1 MKGFTRHGASALA
14 LAVLI
19 LILDQISKYWVVEV
33 FALESRGPTQLAGP
47 LWLSMVWNSGVSFGL
62 LGGPS
67 EFTRWAL
74 TIFGF
79 GVAAA
84 LAVWVRNADKPL
96 TAAALG
102 CIIGGAIG
110 NAIDRIRYGH
120 VADFIDVSRLHFPWV
135 FNVADAAINIGVGL
149 LILELVLDS
158 MRRQA
163 PS

>member
-1 MKGFTRHGASALA
+1 VKGLTRHGASALA
-14 LAVLI
+14 LAVLV

-33 FALESRGPTQLAGP
+33 FDLESRGSTPLAGP
-47 LWLSMVWNSGVSFGL
+47 VWLSMVWNSGVSFGL
-62 LGGPS
+62 LGGQTQ
-67 EFTRWAL
+67 FTRWAL

-84 LAVWVRNADKPL
+84 LAVWVRKADKPL

-120 VADFIDVSRLHFPWV
+120 VADFIDVSRLYFPWV
-135 FNVADAAINIGVGL
+135 FNIADAAINIGVAL
-149 LILELVLDS
+149 LILELALDS
-158 MRRQA
+158 VRRQS

>member
-33 FALESRGPTQLAGP
+33 FQLEARGSVPLAGP
-47 LWLSMVWNSGVSFGL
+47 IWLSMVWNPGVSFGL
-62 LGGPS
+62 LGGDSPV
-67 EFTRWAL
+67 TRWAL
-74 TIFGF
+74 TVFGF

-84 LAVWVRNADKPL
+84 LAVWVRKADKPL

-120 VADFIDVSRLHFPWV
+120 VADFIDVSRLYFPWV
-135 FNVADAAINIGVGL
+135 FNIADAAINIGVGL
-149 LILELVLDS
+149 LILELALDS
-158 MRRQA
+158 MRRQR

>member
-19 LILDQISKYWVVEV
+19 LILDQISKHWVVEV
-33 FALESRGPTQLAGP
+33 FQLESRGPTPLLGP

-62 LGGPS
+62 LGGQS
-67 EFTRWAL
+67 DITRWAL

-79 GVAAA
+79 GVAIA
-84 LAVWVRNADKPL
+84 LAIWVRKADKPL
-96 TAAALG
+96 AAAALG

-110 NAIDRIRYGH
+110 NAIDRIRWGH

-158 MRRQA
+158 VRRQR

>member
-1 MKGFTRHGASALA
+1 MRGVTRYGASALA
-14 LAVLI
+14 LAVLV
-19 LILDQISKYWVVEV
+19 LILDQASKYWVVEV
-33 FALESRGPTQLAGP
+33 FDLESRGTTPLAGP

-62 LGGPS
+62 LGGQT

-74 TIFGF
+74 TVFGF

-84 LAVWVRNADKPL
+84 LAVWVRKADKLLP
-96 TAAALG
+96 AAALG
-102 CIIGGAIG
+102 CIIGGAVG

-149 LILELVLDS
+149 LLLELLLDS
-158 MRRQA
+158 MRRQR